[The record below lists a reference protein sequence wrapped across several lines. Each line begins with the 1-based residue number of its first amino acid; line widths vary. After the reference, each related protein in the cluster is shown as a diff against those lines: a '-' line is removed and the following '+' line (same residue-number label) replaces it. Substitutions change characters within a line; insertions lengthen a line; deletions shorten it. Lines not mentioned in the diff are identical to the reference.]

1 MFLLIWVLRVVFWG
15 KLALS
20 CSFTRPCEHDALV
33 CAKHH
38 NLSWLSQLLA
48 CPG

>member
-20 CSFTRPCEHDALV
+20 CSFTRPYEHDALV